1 MLLIKKVINNNVLLV
16 QDSKLQEF
24 VIMGKGI
31 GYQVRVGDYA
41 NKDAVEKSFKLAN
54 DERLIDLVSTTDE
67 KIFYLTNR
75 LVDEIKQTL
84 PIDFSGY
91 NIYSF
96 IDHISGIITRQQQNI
111 VLDATFDE
119 DILSMFDVEL
129 KLAQKL
135 AQIISDEMEIELPQN
150 EIIVLAIHISNAQNE
165 MSFANLSNQTV
176 KIIKEITDIVRYYY
190 KKDIDDNDFFYIRF
204 ISHLKFFVVR
214 HLQNQVISDSNLDI
228 YEITKE
234 KYPKA
239 HECNEL
245 VTTFLNTQYN
255 WEISDDEKLYLL
267 IHIAKITN

>member
-165 MSFANLSNQTV
+165 MSFAKSS
-176 KIIKEITDIVRYYY
+176 Y
-190 KKDIDDNDFFYIRF
+190 
-204 ISHLKFFVVR
+204 
-214 HLQNQVISDSNLDI
+214 
-228 YEITKE
+228 
-234 KYPKA
+234 
-239 HECNEL
+239 
-245 VTTFLNTQYN
+245 
-255 WEISDDEKLYLL
+255 
-267 IHIAKITN
+267 